1 MFLSKL
7 NFGLFVFNVA
17 ITLTFAPWL
26 SGIIATIAVVWFFT
40 SKAFFHEKDN
50 ETKRTSH

>member
-17 ITLTFAPWL
+17 ITLVYAPWL
-26 SGIIATIAVVWFFT
+26 SGIITVIAVIWFFT
-40 SKAFFHEKDN
+40 CKSIWHEKDD
-50 ETKRTSH
+50 ETK